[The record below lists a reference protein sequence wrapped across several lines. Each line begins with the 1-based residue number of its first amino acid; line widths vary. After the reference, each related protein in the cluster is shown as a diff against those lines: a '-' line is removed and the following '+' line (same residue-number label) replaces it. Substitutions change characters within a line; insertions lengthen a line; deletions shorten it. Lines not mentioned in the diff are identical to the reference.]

1 MPGRS
6 SARSDPLRKN
16 GEAMPKVEFHFD
28 FGSPNAYLAHLVIP
42 EIEQRTGA
50 KFEYVPVLLGGVY
63 KLTGNRSPAESLAGI
78 KNKPQYE
85 RLETARFLKRHGI
98 AHFRQ
103 NPFFPVNTLT
113 IMRGAIAAQRLGVF
127 ERYVDE
133 IYRHMW
139 SEPKKLDDP
148 VVLRAA
154 LIESGFDADRFA
166 ELVQD
171 AGVKAQ
177 LLDNTERSVARGTF
191 GSPTFFVGDEIFFGK
206 DRLRDVEEMILTA
219 RTRRPANLDVML
231 KQFEQ
236 PDEARRF
243 EKGKFEIVRIGGM
256 TIGRATYEP
265 GWKWS
270 LHVGPAVGASSCPVE
285 HVGIVVSGRAT
296 AAMDN
301 GTIFEMRPG
310 DLFHIAPGHDSWV
323 VGDEPYVSLH
333 FLGVEHYANHS

>member
-1 MPGRS
+1 
-6 SARSDPLRKN
+6 
-16 GEAMPKVEFHFD
+16 MPKLEFHFD

-78 KNKPQYE
+78 KNKPDYE

-98 AHFRQ
+98 TRFRQ

-113 IMRGAIAAQRLGVF
+113 IMRGAIAAQLLGVF

-133 IYRHMW
+133 VYRHMW

-148 VVLRAA
+148 AVLRAA
-154 LIESGFDADRFA
+154 LLESGFDAGRFA

-171 AGVKAQ
+171 PEVKAR
-177 LLDNTERSVARGTF
+177 LLDNTQRSVARGTF
-191 GSPTFFVGDEIFFGK
+191 GSPTFFIGDDIFFGK
-206 DRLRDVEEMILTA
+206 DRLHDVEEMILATQS
-219 RTRRPANLDVML
+219 RRPANIDVML
-231 KQFEQ
+231 KRFEQ
-236 PDEARRF
+236 PEEVRTF
-243 EKGKFEIVRIGGM
+243 EKGKFEIVRIGDM

-265 GWKWS
+265 GWRWS
-270 LHVGPAVGASSCPVE
+270 LHVGPAIGASSCSVE

-296 AAMDN
+296 AAMDD
-301 GTIFEMRPG
+301 GTITEMRPG
-310 DLFHIAPGHDSWV
+310 DLFYIAPGHDSWV

-333 FLGVEHYANHS
+333 FLGAGHYADHS